1 MKARLAIAF
10 LLALAGP
17 LAAIAEE
24 KPAEP
29 ATYRTSEYRA
39 PTPATLKGAH
49 VLSTDQTYAIWRDH
63 GAAFID
69 VLPEPPRPAGLGPD
83 VVWRDKPRHDIPG
96 SLWLPDTGYG
106 ELAPTMED
114 YFRTGLAKATGGDKA
129 KPLVFY
135 CLRDCWMSWNAAKR
149 AIAVGYR
156 DVSWYPDGTDGWSE
170 AGHPLENR
178 KPEARP

>member
-1 MKARLAIAF
+1 M
-10 LLALAGP
+10 
-17 LAAIAEE
+17 
-24 KPAEP
+24 
-29 ATYRTSEYRA
+29 
-39 PTPATLKGAH
+39 
-49 VLSTDQTYAIWRDH
+49 D
-63 GAAFID
+63 
-69 VLPEPPRPAGLGPD
+69 
-83 VVWRDKPRHDIPG
+83 
-96 SLWLPDTGYG
+96 
-106 ELAPTMED
+106 D
-114 YFRTGLAKATGGDKA
+114 YFRTGLEKATGGDKA